1 MKRKTSFYLG
11 KAHKLGILSTDKV
24 KLGIVG
30 CGPTTRCM
38 HGPIF
43 KYLKNGRFVAVSNVE
58 EEQARW
64 AQNMC
69 QVHEIYT
76 DRDQVLVNVNFM
88 LLLSAHL

>member
-24 KLGIVG
+24 KLGIVD
-30 CGPTTRCM
+30 CGPTTRYM

-43 KYLKNGRFVAVSNVE
+43 KYLGNGRFVPASDIE
-58 EEQARW
+58 DEHARW

-69 QVHEIYT
+69 QGHEIYT
-76 DRDQVLVNVNFM
+76 GRDQMLANVNFM
-88 LLLSAHL
+88 LLVLAHL

>member
-1 MKRKTSFYLG
+1 MKRKTSFSLG

-24 KLGIVG
+24 KLGIVD
-30 CGPTTRCM
+30 CGPTTRYM
-38 HGPIF
+38 HDPIF

-69 QVHEIYT
+69 QAYEIYT
-76 DRDQVLVNVNFM
+76 E
-88 LLLSAHL
+88 

>member
-1 MKRKTSFYLG
+1 MKRKTSFYLV

-30 CGPTTRCM
+30 CGSTTRCVY
-38 HGPIF
+38 GPFF
-43 KYLKNGRFVAVSNVE
+43 KYLENGRFVAVSDVE

-69 QVHEIYT
+69 QAYEIYT
-76 DRDQVLVNVNFM
+76 E
-88 LLLSAHL
+88 